1 MVPCGDAPVRFL
13 HISRDGVRHMSMETM
28 QDLLVHQL
36 RDIYSAEQ
44 MLTKALPKL
53 QEKASTEELA
63 TAIGDHLAETKNQV
77 ARLDQVFKILGEQPG
92 GVKCKAMEGLIAEGQ
107 EILDEDGNES
117 VIDAGIIAAAQRV
130 EHYEISA
137 YGSAKAFAALLG
149 LSDVVE
155 LLNESQQEETTADKK
170 LSLIATTEVNARAA
184 GTDPSMAAKA

>member
-1 MVPCGDAPVRFL
+1 MAL
-13 HISRDGVRHMSMETM
+13 ETM
-28 QDLLVHQL
+28 QDLLIHQL

-44 MLTKALPKL
+44 MLTKALPKM

-63 TAIGDHLAETKNQV
+63 RAFRDHLAETENQV
-77 ARLDQVFKILGEQPG
+77 ARLDRVFVKLGERSG
-92 GVKCKAMEGLIAEGQ
+92 GVTCKGMQGLIEEAEA
-107 EILDEDGNES
+107 ILDEDGTDS

-149 LSDVVE
+149 LSDVVQ
-155 LLNESQQEETTADKK
+155 LLNESQEEETAADKK

-184 GTDPSMAAKA
+184 GTDPSMAAKAM

>member
-1 MVPCGDAPVRFL
+1 
-13 HISRDGVRHMSMETM
+13 MSLETM
-28 QDLLVHQL
+28 QDLLLHQL

-44 MLTKALPKL
+44 MLTKALPTL

-63 TAIGDHLAETKNQV
+63 TAFGAHLAETKHQV
-77 ARLDQVFKILGEQPG
+77 ARLDQVFKILGEQSG
-92 GVKCKAMEGLIAEGQ
+92 GVKCKAMEGLIAEAQ

-184 GTDPSMAAKA
+184 GTDPSMAAKAM

>member
-1 MVPCGDAPVRFL
+1 
-13 HISRDGVRHMSMETM
+13 MSLETM
-28 QDLLVHQL
+28 QDLLIHQL
-36 RDIYSAEQ
+36 QDIYSAEQ

-63 TAIGDHLAETKNQV
+63 TAFGAHLAETKNQV
-77 ARLDQVFKILGEQPG
+77 ARLDQVFKLLGEQAS
-92 GVKCKAMEGLIAEGQ
+92 GVKCKAMEGLIAEAQ

-184 GTDPSMAAKA
+184 GTDPSMAAKTL